1 MSEATDVVEY
11 LIVGGGMTADAAVRG
26 IRSEDPEGQIRL
38 LSAEPHP
45 PYDRPPLSKGLWKG
59 EPEERVHRE
68 TGDLQVDLRL
78 DTRAVSLETDPPAVV
93 DDSGTRHEAQRIL
106 LATGARPRR
115 LADSH
120 EGVIYLRT
128 LDDYRRLRA
137 HLETAQRIAVVGGGF
152 IGCEIAGSLAAASEA
167 EVHLAFPEEM
177 PLAGKI
183 PPPFDR
189 YLARTLEDM
198 GVTIHSGVEVTGV
211 EEDDRGHY
219 RLQTGEEDPSPD
231 PGDTQPDVA
240 PVREKESRALGTL
253 PSLPFDVV
261 VAGLGV
267 EPCVELARDAGLEVA
282 GGIVVDHGL
291 LTSAPHIWA
300 AGDVAR
306 FPLSLTGRREI
317 LGHEEHA
324 NESGMLAGRAMAGAS
339 VRYDPLPYV
348 YSGVGELTLEVVG
361 LPSPEDE
368 VEVEAGTGP
377 LDPGCARYFRNGRT
391 TGVLIWNRPGR
402 AFKVK
407 REWSSKDDN
416 PGPGMDRLR
425 ELILQG

>member
-1 MSEATDVVEY
+1 MSEATGVVEY

-59 EPEERVHRE
+59 EPEDRIHRE
-68 TGDLQVDLRL
+68 TEDMQVDLRL
-78 DTRAVSLETDPPAVV
+78 NTRAVRLETDTPAVV
-93 DDSGTRHEAQRIL
+93 DDSGTRHEARRIL

-152 IGCEIAGSLAAASEA
+152 IGSEIAGSLAAASEA

-198 GVTIHSGVEVTGV
+198 GVTLHSGVEVTGV

-219 RLQTGEEDPSPD
+219 HLQTGGADPSPD
-231 PGDTQPDVA
+231 PGDTQLDVA

-267 EPCVELARDAGLEVA
+267 EPCVELAR
-282 GGIVVDHGL
+282 
-291 LTSAPHIWA
+291 A

-361 LPSPEDE
+361 LPSAEDE
-368 VEVEAGTGP
+368 VEVEAGAGP

-407 REWSSKDDN
+407 REWGSEDDN

-425 ELILQG
+425 ELILPG